1 MSVLTVHENIAR
13 PAGHRGRAG
22 RTAVE
27 RMRGLLRR
35 IFDAVTRSRQ
45 RHVNEHIARYLHQS
59 GGRLTDEI
67 EREMMQQLTRNWNFR
82 P

>member
-1 MSVLTVHENIAR
+1 MSVLTVHENVDR

-27 RMRGLLRR
+27 RVLGLLRR
-35 IFDAVTRSRQ
+35 VFDAVTRSRQ
-45 RHVNEHIARYLHQS
+45 RHVNEDIARYLHQS

>member
-13 PAGHRGRAG
+13 LAGHRSRAG

-27 RMRGLLRR
+27 RVLGLLRR
-35 IFDAVTRSRQ
+35 ISDAVARSRQ
-45 RHVNEHIARYLHQS
+45 RHVNEEIARYLHQS

-67 EREMMQQLTRNWNFR
+67 EREMMQQLTRNRNFR
-82 P
+82 L

>member
-1 MSVLTVHENIAR
+1 MSVLTVHEDIDR
-13 PAGHRGRAG
+13 SVGHRGRAG
-22 RTAVE
+22 RIAGE
-27 RMRGLLRR
+27 RVRRLLRR

-45 RHVNEHIARYLHQS
+45 RHVNEDIARYLHQS

>member
-1 MSVLTVHENIAR
+1 MSVLTVHENIDR
-13 PAGHRGRAG
+13 PTGHRGRAG

-27 RMRGLLRR
+27 RALGLLRR
-35 IFDAVTRSRQ
+35 VFDAVTRSRQ
-45 RHVNEHIARYLHQS
+45 RHVDEDIARYLHQS

>member
-1 MSVLTVHENIAR
+1 MSVLTVHENIDR

-22 RTAVE
+22 RNALE
-27 RMRGLLRR
+27 RMLGLLRR
-35 IFDAVTRSRQ
+35 VYDAAMRSRQ
-45 RHVNEHIARYLHQS
+45 RHVNEDIARYLHQS

-67 EREMMQQLTRNWNFR
+67 ERKMMEQLTGNWNFR

>member
-1 MSVLTVHENIAR
+1 MSVLTVHENIDR

-27 RMRGLLRR
+27 RVLGLLRR
-35 IFDAVTRSRQ
+35 VFDAVTQSRQ
-45 RHVNEHIARYLHQS
+45 RHVNEDIARYLQQS

>member
-1 MSVLTVHENIAR
+1 MSVLTVSENIDR
-13 PAGHRGRAG
+13 PAGHCGRAG

-45 RHVNEHIARYLHQS
+45 RHVNEDIARYLHQS

-67 EREMMQQLTRNWNFR
+67 EREMMQQLTRNRNFR

>member
-1 MSVLTVHENIAR
+1 MSVLTVHEDIDR
-13 PAGHRGRAG
+13 PAGHRGRGG

-27 RMRGLLRR
+27 RMLGLLRR
-35 IFDAVTRSRQ
+35 VYEAATRSHQ
-45 RHVNEHIARYLHQS
+45 RHVNEDIARYLHQS

>member
-1 MSVLTVHENIAR
+1 MSVLTIHGDIAR
-13 PAGHRGRAG
+13 PAGHRGLAG
-22 RTAVE
+22 RNAVE
-27 RMRGLLRR
+27 RLLGLLRR
-35 IFDAVTRSRQ
+35 VFDAVMRSRQ
-45 RHVNEHIARYLHQS
+45 RHVNEDIARYLEQS

>member
-1 MSVLTVHENIAR
+1 MSVLTVHENIDR

-27 RMRGLLRR
+27 RVLGLLRR
-35 IFDAVTRSRQ
+35 VFDAVTRSRQ
-45 RHVNEHIARYLHQS
+45 RHVNEDIARYLHQS

>member
-1 MSVLTVHENIAR
+1 MSILTVHGNIAR

-22 RTAVE
+22 RNAVE
-27 RMRGLLRR
+27 RMLGLARR
-35 IFDAVTRSRQ
+35 VYDAAMRSRQ
-45 RHVNEHIARYLHQS
+45 RHVNEDIARYLHQS

-67 EREMMQQLTRNWNFR
+67 ERKMMEQLTGNWNFR

>member
-1 MSVLTVHENIAR
+1 MSVLTVHENIDR
-13 PAGHRGRAG
+13 PAGHRGHAG

-27 RMRGLLRR
+27 RVLGLLRR
-35 IFDAVTRSRQ
+35 VFDAVTRSRQ
-45 RHVNEHIARYLHQS
+45 RHVDEDIARYLHQS

-67 EREMMQQLTRNWNFR
+67 EREMMQQLTRNRNFR

>member
-1 MSVLTVHENIAR
+1 MSVLTVHENIDH
-13 PAGHRGRAG
+13 PAGHRGCAG

-27 RMRGLLRR
+27 RVLGLLRR
-35 IFDAVTRSRQ
+35 VFDAVTRSRQ
-45 RHVNEHIARYLHQS
+45 RHVNEDIARYLQQS

>member
-1 MSVLTVHENIAR
+1 MSVLTVHENIDR

-27 RMRGLLRR
+27 RVLGLLRR
-35 IFDAVTRSRQ
+35 VFDAVTRSRQ
-45 RHVNEHIARYLHQS
+45 RHVNEDIARYLQQS

>member
-1 MSVLTVHENIAR
+1 MSVLTVHENIDR

-27 RMRGLLRR
+27 RVLGLLRR
-35 IFDAVTRSRQ
+35 VYDAVTRSRQ
-45 RHVNEHIARYLHQS
+45 RHVNEDIARYLHQS

>member
-1 MSVLTVHENIAR
+1 MSVLTVHENIDR
-13 PAGHRGRAG
+13 PAGYGAG
-22 RTAVE
+22 RTALE
-27 RMRGLLRR
+27 RVLGLLRR
-35 IFDAVTRSRQ
+35 VFDAVTRSRQ
-45 RHVNEHIARYLHQS
+45 RHVNEDIARYLHQS

>member
-1 MSVLTVHENIAR
+1 MSVLTVHENIDH

-27 RMRGLLRR
+27 RMLGLLRR
-35 IFDAVTRSRQ
+35 VSDAAMRSRQ
-45 RHVNEHIARYLHQS
+45 RHANEDIARYLHQS